1 MHTHIYH
8 KPLHIVVP
16 VVCSIK
22 LHRNKKKK
30 KKYYTLVMQIHK
42 TLSISDLY
50 IPIIYRFNIRLFL
63 DMNKY

>member
-1 MHTHIYH
+1 MHTHTYH

-42 TLSISDLY
+42 TISDL
-50 IPIIYRFNIRLFL
+50 FL
-63 DMNKY
+63 IFTYQ